1 MFPADK
7 HAEMYDYRLARL
19 RITFKDDFVL
29 HFKIVDLSSNTIVSY
44 ASWDIPRP
52 AVPGG
57 EALDD
62 ESAQRPPKAI
72 YPEGC
77 NLEMIEEFYQER
89 DRIAKSHVNK
99 TQDYI
104 LRVLFTHPGYQ
115 SRGLA
120 SIMLRRMLDSID
132 AERRRC
138 YLEATPAGYPLYL
151 KFGWKVVDEV
161 RTDLAKYGAKDAPV
175 ELTPC
180 MMRDASWLPKKTYNS
195 SSQDNLGRGMSNV
208 PGLPKGW
215 RAVYDVITELRG
227 IPPPSERQIIKFYD
241 QILTAAY
248 DNVLG
253 PDTVRKTFHL
263 GNLAL
268 QFQSRNRQ
276 QQNVTR
282 ELVIAT
288 IGILLHFAESGF
300 VDLFK
305 ARLEHAVE
313 DLGVY
318 IVLAVTERTIQGF
331 RITGGGS

>member
-1 MFPADK
+1 MFNSVAD
-7 HAEMYDYRLARL
+7 HR
-19 RITFKDDFVL
+19 
-29 HFKIVDLSSNTIVSY
+29 
-44 ASWDIPRP
+44 
-52 AVPGG
+52 
-57 EALDD
+57 
-62 ESAQRPPKAI
+62 
-72 YPEGC
+72 
-77 NLEMIEEFYQER
+77 
-89 DRIAKSHVNK
+89 
-99 TQDYI
+99 
-104 LRVLFTHPGYQ
+104 
-115 SRGLA
+115 
-120 SIMLRRMLDSID
+120 
-132 AERRRC
+132 
-138 YLEATPAGYPLYL
+138 
-151 KFGWKVVDEV
+151 
-161 RTDLAKYGAKDAPV
+161 
-175 ELTPC
+175 
-180 MMRDASWLPKKTYNS
+180 KTYNS
-195 SSQDNLGRGMSNV
+195 SSQDNLGPRVWSRGMSNV

-227 IPPPSERQIIKFYD
+227 IPRPSERRILKFYD

-305 ARLEHAVE
+305 ARLEHVVE

-318 IVLAVTERTIQGF
+318 IVLAVTERAIEGF